1 MSLTPSTNVPEALT
15 EEFVLVAGAI
25 ASYAEVSSL
34 NQSEDSGNIDFEE
47 DNTVICPI
55 KPSHVDFDKT
65 KIKEGHIEVLN
76 RFGYIYNIEWVRVGG
91 DELVLSPK
99 EDEVVVLKRFNIYLH
114 QLTPNTI
121 VRIGIFIWAV

>member
-1 MSLTPSTNVPEALT
+1 MPLTPSTDVPEAKAG
-15 EEFVLVAGAI
+15 EFVLASGGNTSQAEAG
-25 ASYAEVSSL
+25 SL
-34 NQSEDSGNIDFEE
+34 NRLEDSDNIDIEE
-47 DNTVICPI
+47 DNMIRCLT
-55 KPSHVDFDKT
+55 KPSHVDFNKT

-99 EDEVVVLKRFNIYLH
+99 EDEVIVLKRFNIYLH

-121 VRIGIFIWAV
+121 VRIGIFIWAG

>member
-34 NQSEDSGNIDFEE
+34 NQSEDSGDIDFEE

-55 KPSHVDFDKT
+55 KPSHVDFGKS
-65 KIKEGHIEVLN
+65 KVK
-76 RFGYIYNIEWVRVGG
+76 
-91 DELVLSPK
+91 
-99 EDEVVVLKRFNIYLH
+99 
-114 QLTPNTI
+114 
-121 VRIGIFIWAV
+121 